1 MHGNGTL
8 PLIGIQC
15 FYITDLAKAM
25 DKEELTTAVSC
36 TGKKLAEGI
45 NSIGSELTS
54 YGMFRFPEL
63 AKENLLYAYKES
75 NWDVPICSDL
85 LSTLSSIRCAQTNRK
100 CKVKLN
106 IQNNVKLLSKL
117 VIIIRGNTNMDETKV
132 GLHYAD

>member
-25 DKEELTTAVSC
+25 DKELTTAVSC
-36 TGKKLAEGI
+36 TGQKVAEG
-45 NSIGSELTS
+45 SIGSELTS
-54 YGMFRFPEL
+54 YSMFRFPEF

-75 NWDVPICSDL
+75 NCDVPICSDL

-117 VIIIRGNTNMDETKV
+117 VIIIRGKTNMDETKV
-132 GLHYAD
+132 SLHYVD